1 MTGRMVL
8 KIRSKRGANIE
19 NLASILAQKLP
30 AVVARTVSGGRA
42 CYEPDKD
49 GNFEVRLLDSAYEG
63 QLKSMLD
70 ATSFEVLELQE
81 VA

>member
-1 MTGRMVL
+1 MRGRMFL
-8 KIRSKRGANIE
+8 KVRSKRGASVE
-19 NLASILAQKLP
+19 FLASILAQNLP

-63 QLKSMLD
+63 QLKKILD